1 MWGAVIKDIAG
12 ALFDSLIG
20 GLMDMYREWQLK
32 KAEARA
38 ATLEAQNE
46 ARKQAREVL
55 DSVRREVEAVE
66 KPTSWDAFKQR
77 GGVLLL
83 LFGLLFAAGCT
94 VREGY
99 NVSEMPIIEVEGDP
113 RPVLDTSNV
122 PTTNEQLLMEYILKL
137 EAAIRAYNSEAR
149 RLNDER
155 GVD

>member
-1 MWGAVIKDIAG
+1 MLGGILKDIAG
-12 ALFDSLIG
+12 ALFDSIIG

-32 KAEARA
+32 KAEAKA

-46 ARKQAREVL
+46 SRKQAREVL
-55 DSVRREVEAVE
+55 DKVRAEVDTVE
-66 KPTSWDAFKQR
+66 RPTTWDAFKER

-113 RPVLDTSNV
+113 RPMLDTSNV
-122 PTTNEQLLMEYILKL
+122 PTNNEQLLMEYILKL
-137 EAAIRAYNSEAR
+137 EAAIRAYNHEAR
-149 RLNDER
+149 RLNAER